1 MAIEVTPE
9 PYVDVWFT
17 FGVQYGAD
25 ERWNRIVHPVW
36 PPADGDGWL
45 RVRAD
50 DYDTARAKGWEI
62 TGGRFAFDYLEQPA
76 AEYAPLGEL
85 GFVDVTSAAL
95 SIGNPS

>member
-62 TGGRFAFDYLEQPA
+62 TGGRFALC
-76 AEYAPLGEL
+76 
-85 GFVDVTSAAL
+85 DVVHNILNL
-95 SIGNPS
+95 SILFDIDQ